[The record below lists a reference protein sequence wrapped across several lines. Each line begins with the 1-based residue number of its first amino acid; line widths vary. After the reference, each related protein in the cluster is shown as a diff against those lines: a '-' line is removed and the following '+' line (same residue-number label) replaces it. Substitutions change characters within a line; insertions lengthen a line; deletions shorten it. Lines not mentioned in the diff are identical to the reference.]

1 MDLTINYSVQTND
14 SLVACDSAE
23 WNGNVYTTTGI
34 YVDTLQTINSCDSI
48 VTMDLT
54 INYSVQT
61 NDSLVACDSV
71 VWNGNVYTTTG
82 IYVDTLQTI
91 NSCDSIVTMD
101 MTINYSIQTTDSLVC
116 LLYTS
121 PSPRD
126 LSTSRMPSSA

>member
-14 SLVACDSAE
+14 SLLNQ
-23 WNGNVYTTTGI
+23 WNGIIDYA
-34 YVDTLQTINSCDSI
+34 DTLQTTLSCDSI

-54 INYSVQT
+54 INYSIAT
-61 NDSLVACDSV
+61 NDSLVACDSA

-101 MTINYSIQTTDSLVC
+101 ND
-116 LLYTS
+116 
-121 PSPRD
+121 
-126 LSTSRMPSSA
+126 